1 MEFYIHNKDD
11 NKLTTAVNL
20 ATQFKIG
27 EDNYIIYYN
36 TQVEKSSIDIFIG
49 QISYGNQNL
58 VITKIAVE
66 KQNEFLNIVKD
77 ILAGKNP
84 KTEPSDYANII
95 DTATIILDSVQK
107 IQIPTK
113 SLDTLINYP
122 KKEETENVENNE
134 ISNEN
139 INTETTQETEVKS
152 DNEIQEKQEDNT
164 IQENN
169 EVSTPETSDIE
180 KEQTNDN
187 NQNIIDTDL
196 SGLDSLI
203 NQSDNNKK
211 EKIDKKKTKENKVI
225 STPILVMLILAIIAG
240 VIYFICNYL
249 I

>member
-187 NQNIIDTDL
+187 NPNIIDTDL